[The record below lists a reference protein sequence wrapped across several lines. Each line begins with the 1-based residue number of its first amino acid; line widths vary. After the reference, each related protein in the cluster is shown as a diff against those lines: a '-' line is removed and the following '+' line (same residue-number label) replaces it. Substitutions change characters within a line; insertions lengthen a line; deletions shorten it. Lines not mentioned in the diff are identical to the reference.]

1 MNNIIDNNKKNMEG
15 IRTVINNLHKDMIDK
30 FNDLN
35 NKNKT
40 KIYEDGKY
48 IGEIKNDLKEGKGIF
63 YFNNDNRYEGDFKN
77 IK

>member
-48 IGEIKNDLKEGKGIF
+48 IGEIKNDLKEGKGKF
-63 YFNNDNRYEGDFKN
+63 YFKNDNRYEGDFKN